1 MLSGLEM
8 TSLVLGESN
17 TFMLEKELRVCGHRR
32 YGGAP
37 SQRRRTL
44 SSHFGAY
51 RETTFKSPRKSGITL
66 KCPAG
71 ADAVLSL
78 GSSKVLGI
86 FPFFQ
91 GGV

>member
-17 TFMLEKELRVCGHRR
+17 AFMLEKEIRVCGHRR
-32 YGGAP
+32 CGGSP
-37 SQRRRTL
+37 SRRRRTL
-44 SSHFGAY
+44 SSHSGAY
-51 RETTFKSPRKSGITL
+51 RETTFKPPRKTGITP
-66 KCPAG
+66 KCRAG

-78 GSSKVLGI
+78 GSSIDLGI
-86 FPFFQ
+86 FPFFL